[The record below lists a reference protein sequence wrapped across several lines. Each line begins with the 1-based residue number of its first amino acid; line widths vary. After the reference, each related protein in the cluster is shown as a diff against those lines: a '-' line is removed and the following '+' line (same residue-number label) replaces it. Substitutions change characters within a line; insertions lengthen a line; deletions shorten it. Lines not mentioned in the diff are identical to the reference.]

1 MSDKLKLEPAKPQLR
16 VFKRMTRK
24 TLKSS
29 LLSRSLLLLLV
40 LAAICPT
47 TVRAQTAPEPER
59 EMLLNG
65 LRILYWP
72 QPGNPNVL
80 LKLRIHSGAAFD
92 LTDRAG
98 MMALL
103 GDALFPDPATS
114 EYMMEELG
122 GRLEVATTHDAIDI
136 TLVGKSSGLERM
148 IDFLRGSVLTT
159 QLGAE
164 SVTTLRTARVK
175 LLSEKPATLA
185 DTADQAIAARV
196 LGNFPYARP
205 ATGTA
210 ASVAKVERADLL
222 LARERFLNADNASL
236 AVVGGVEKSRMMRAL
251 RQLLGLWGK
260 SDRSIPTTF
269 RQPGAPDTRVL
280 VVDSPG
286 ATNAEIRL
294 AIRGL
299 ARGDKDALAANVL
312 ALIIRDRW
320 KTAVPDLSQV
330 SVRDEAHVLPGI
342 FVLSASAPTGNAAK
356 AAAAAQDIIKSL
368 IQTGP
373 TAQEL
378 ESARGAMLN
387 RMATEFS
394 QPETMSTHWLDM
406 DTFKSTRPSTVATLV
421 RSLTPGDIQR
431 VTARLFK
438 DVAMATVV
446 AGNSEQLK
454 ATFAGNVEIKSVV
467 APEAKPIDPVVPAKK
482 P

>member
-1 MSDKLKLEPAKPQLR
+1 
-16 VFKRMTRK
+16 MTRK

-29 LLSRSLLLLLV
+29 LLSRSMLLLFV
-40 LAAICPT
+40 LAAIWPT
-47 TVRAQTAPEPER
+47 TARAQTAPEPER

-92 LTDRAG
+92 LTDKAG

-103 GDALFPDPATS
+103 GDALFPDPATRD
-114 EYMMEELG
+114 YMTEELG
-122 GRLEVATTHDAIDI
+122 GRLEVTTTHDAIDI

-148 IDFLRGSVLTT
+148 IDFLRGAVLTT

-164 SVTTLRTARVK
+164 SVATVRTARVK
-175 LLSEKPATLA
+175 FLSEKPATLA

-205 ATGTA
+205 ATGPA

-222 LARERFLNADNASL
+222 LARERFLNSDNASL

-251 RQLLGLWGK
+251 RQLLGLWSK
-260 SDRSIPTTF
+260 SDRTIPTTF

-286 ATNAEIRL
+286 AANAEIRL

-299 ARGDKDALAANVL
+299 ARGDRDALAANVL

-330 SVRDEAHVLPGI
+330 SVRDDAHVLPGI
-342 FVLSASAPTGNAAK
+342 FVLSASAPTVNAAK

-378 ESARGAMLN
+378 ETARGAMLN
-387 RMATEFS
+387 RLSTEFS
-394 QPETMSTHWLDM
+394 QPEPMSTHWLDM
-406 DTFKSTRPSTVATLV
+406 DTFKSTRPSTVATLI

-454 ATFAGNVEIKSVV
+454 ATFTGNVEIKSAV

>member
-1 MSDKLKLEPAKPQLR
+1 
-16 VFKRMTRK
+16 MTRK

-29 LLSRSLLLLLV
+29 LLSRSMLFLLV
-40 LAAICPT
+40 LAAICPAT
-47 TVRAQTAPEPER
+47 ARAQNAPEPER

-103 GDALFPDPATS
+103 GDALFPDPATR
-114 EYMMEELG
+114 EYMTDELG
-122 GRLEVATTHDAIDI
+122 GRLEVTTTHDAIDI

-164 SVTTLRTARVK
+164 SVATLRTARVK

-222 LARERFLNADNASL
+222 LARERFLHADNASL
-236 AVVGGVEKSRMMRAL
+236 AVVGGVEKPRMMRAL

-260 SDRSIPTTF
+260 SDRTIPPTF

-299 ARGDKDALAANVL
+299 GRGDKEALAASVL

-320 KTAVPDLSQV
+320 KTAVPDLSWV
-330 SVRDEAHVLPGI
+330 AVRDEAHVLPGI

-356 AAAAAQDIIKSL
+356 AATAAQDIIKSL

-378 ESARGAMLN
+378 ESARGAILN
-387 RMATEFS
+387 RLATEFS

-406 DTFKSTRPSTVATLV
+406 DTFKSTRPSTVATLI

-454 ATFAGNVEIKSVV
+454 GTFTGNVELKSAV

>member
-1 MSDKLKLEPAKPQLR
+1 
-16 VFKRMTRK
+16 MTRK
-24 TLKSS
+24 TPKSS
-29 LLSRSLLLLLV
+29 LLKRGMLLLLL
-40 LAAICPT
+40 LATIWPT
-47 TVRAQTAPEPER
+47 TARAQTAPEPER

-92 LTDRAG
+92 LNNRAG

-103 GDALFPDPATS
+103 GDALFPDPATR
-114 EYMMEELG
+114 EYMTEELG
-122 GRLEVATTHDAIDI
+122 GRLEVTTTHDAIDI
-136 TLVGKSSGLERM
+136 TLVGTSNGLERM
-148 IDFLRGSVLTT
+148 IDFLRGAVLTT
-159 QLGAE
+159 QLGVE
-164 SVTTLRTARVK
+164 SVATVRTARVK
-175 LLSEKPATLA
+175 LLSEKPATVA
-185 DTADQAIAARV
+185 DAANQAIASRV
-196 LGNFPYARP
+196 LGTFPYARP

-236 AVVGGVEKSRMMRAL
+236 AVVGGVEKPRLMRAL
-251 RQLLGLWGK
+251 RQLLGPWGK
-260 SDRSIPTTF
+260 SDRTIPATF

-299 ARGDKDALAANVL
+299 ARGDSNAHAADLL

-320 KTAVPDLSQV
+320 KTAVPDFSDV
-330 SVRDEAHVLPGI
+330 SVRDEAHLLPGI
-342 FVLSASAPTGNAAK
+342 FVLSASAPSGSAAK
-356 AAAAAQDIIKSL
+356 ATTAAQEIIKSL

-378 ESARGAMLN
+378 ETARSAMLN
-387 RMATEFS
+387 QLSTEFS
-394 QPETMSTHWLDM
+394 QPETMTTRWLDA
-406 DTFKSTRPSTVATLV
+406 DTFKSTRPSTVATLI
-421 RSLTPGDIQR
+421 RSLTPADIQR

-446 AGNSEQLK
+446 VGNSEQLK
-454 ATFAGNVEIKSVV
+454 ATFTGNVEIKSAV
-467 APEAKPIDPVVPAKK
+467 APDAKPIDPVVPTKK

>member
-1 MSDKLKLEPAKPQLR
+1 M
-16 VFKRMTRK
+16 
-24 TLKSS
+24 
-29 LLSRSLLLLLV
+29 LLLLLA
-40 LAAICPT
+40 AAIWPAT
-47 TVRAQTAPEPER
+47 ARAQAAPEPER

-72 QPGNPNVL
+72 QPANPNVL

-92 LTDRAG
+92 LNERAG

-103 GDALFPDPATS
+103 GDALFPDPATR
-114 EYMMEELG
+114 EYMTEELE
-122 GRLEVATTHDAIDI
+122 GRLEVTTTHDTIDI
-136 TLVGKSSGLERM
+136 TLVGKSGGLERM

-159 QLGAE
+159 QLGVE
-164 SVTTLRTARVK
+164 SVATLRAARVK
-175 LLSEKPATLA
+175 LLSEKPPTLA
-185 DTADQAIAARV
+185 DTADRAIAARV
-196 LGNFPYARP
+196 FGTFPYARP

-236 AVVGGVEKSRMMRAL
+236 AVVGGVEKPRLMRAL
-251 RQLLGLWGK
+251 RQLLGPWGK
-260 SDRSIPTTF
+260 SDRTIPSTF

-299 ARGDKDALAANVL
+299 ARGDRDALAAEVL

-320 KTAVPDLSQV
+320 KTAVPDLTGV

-342 FVLSASAPTGNAAK
+342 FVLSASAPTTNAAK
-356 AAAAAQDIIKSL
+356 ATTAAQDIIKSL

-373 TAQEL
+373 TAQEM
-378 ESARGAMLN
+378 EGARNAVLN
-387 RMATEFS
+387 KLSTEFS
-394 QPETMSTHWLDM
+394 QPETMSAHWLDM
-406 DTFKSTRPSTVATLV
+406 DTFKSTRPSTAATLI
-421 RSLTPGDIQR
+421 RSLTPADIQR

-446 AGNSEQLK
+446 AGTSEVLK
-454 ATFAGNVEIKSVV
+454 ATFTGNVEIKSAV
-467 APEAKPIDPVVPAKK
+467 APDAKPIDPVIPTKK

>member
-1 MSDKLKLEPAKPQLR
+1 MI
-16 VFKRMTRK
+16 RK

-29 LLSRSLLLLLV
+29 LLRRSILLLLGF
-40 LAAICPT
+40 AAISPAAAI
-47 TVRAQTAPEPER
+47 AQTAPEPER

-92 LTDRAG
+92 LNDRAG

-103 GDALFPDPATS
+103 GDALFPDPATR
-114 EYMMEELG
+114 EYMTEELE
-122 GRLEVATTHDAIDI
+122 GRLEVRTTHDAIDI
-136 TLVGKSSGLERM
+136 TLAGKSSGLERM

-159 QLGAE
+159 QLGVE

-175 LLSEKPATLA
+175 RLSEKPPTLA
-185 DTADQAIAARV
+185 DAADQAIATRV
-196 LGNFPYARP
+196 LGTFPYARP

-222 LARERFLNADNASL
+222 LARERFLNADNATL
-236 AVVGGVEKSRMMRAL
+236 AVFGGVEKPRLMRAL
-251 RQLLGLWGK
+251 RQLLGPWGK
-260 SDRSIPTTF
+260 SDRTIPSTF

-286 ATNAEIRL
+286 AINAEIRL

-299 ARGDKDALAANVL
+299 ARGDRDAVAAEVL

-320 KTAVPDLSQV
+320 KTVVPGLNGV
-330 SVRDEAHVLPGI
+330 SVRDDAHVLPGI

-356 AAAAAQDIIKSL
+356 ATTAAQDIIKSL
-368 IQTGP
+368 IQNGP

-378 ESARGAMLN
+378 EGARNAVLN
-387 RMATEFS
+387 KLSTEFS

-406 DTFKSTRPSTVATLV
+406 DTFKSTRPSTVATLI
-421 RSLTPGDIQR
+421 RSLTPADIQR

-454 ATFAGNVEIKSVV
+454 ATFTGNVEIKSAV
-467 APEAKPIDPVVPAKK
+467 APEAKPIDPVIPTKK

>member
-1 MSDKLKLEPAKPQLR
+1 
-16 VFKRMTRK
+16 MTRK
-24 TLKSS
+24 TLKSP
-29 LLSRSLLLLLV
+29 LLRRSIMLLLA

-47 TVRAQTAPEPER
+47 TVSAQTAPEPER

-92 LTDRAG
+92 LTDKAG

-103 GDALFPDPATS
+103 GDALFPDPATR
-114 EYMMEELG
+114 EYMTEELG
-122 GRLEVATTHDAIDI
+122 GRLEVTTTHDSIEI

-159 QLGAE
+159 QLSVE
-164 SVTTLRTARVK
+164 SVAALRTARVK
-175 LLSEKPATLA
+175 LLSEKPPTLA
-185 DTADQAIAARV
+185 DTADQATAARV

-205 ATGTA
+205 STGTP

-236 AVVGGVEKSRMMRAL
+236 AIVGGVEKPRMMRAL

-260 SDRSIPTTF
+260 SDRTIPSTF

-299 ARGDKDALAANVL
+299 ARGDKDALAANIL

-320 KTAVPDLSQV
+320 KAAVPDLSQV

-356 AAAAAQDIIKSL
+356 ASTAAQDIIKSL

-378 ESARGAMLN
+378 ESARGVILN
-387 RMATEFS
+387 RLATEFS

-406 DTFKSTRPSTVATLV
+406 DTFKSARPSTVATLV

-454 ATFAGNVEIKSVV
+454 ATFTGNVEIKSAV

>member
-1 MSDKLKLEPAKPQLR
+1 
-16 VFKRMTRK
+16 MTRK

-29 LLSRSLLLLLV
+29 LLRRSMLLLFV
-40 LAAICPT
+40 LAAIWPT
-47 TVRAQTAPEPER
+47 NVKGQTAPEPER
-59 EMLLNG
+59 EVLLNG

-72 QPGNPNVL
+72 QPGQPNVL

-103 GDALFPDPATS
+103 GDALFPDPATR
-114 EYMMEELG
+114 EYMTEELG
-122 GRLEVATTHDAIDI
+122 GGLEVTTTHDAIDI

-159 QLGAE
+159 QLGVE
-164 SVTTLRTARVK
+164 SVATLRAARVK

-196 LGNFPYARP
+196 FGNFPYARP

-236 AVVGGVEKSRMMRAL
+236 AIIGGVEKSRMMRAL

-260 SDRSIPTTF
+260 SDRTIPSTF

-280 VVDSPG
+280 VIDSPG

-299 ARGDKDALAANVL
+299 ARGDREALAANVL

-330 SVRDEAHVLPGI
+330 SVRDEGHVLPGI

-378 ESARGAMLN
+378 ESARGAILN
-387 RMATEFS
+387 RLATEFS

-406 DTFKSTRPSTVATLV
+406 DTFKSTRPSTVATLI

-454 ATFAGNVEIKSVV
+454 ATFTGNVEIKSAV

>member
-1 MSDKLKLEPAKPQLR
+1 
-16 VFKRMTRK
+16 MTRK

-29 LLSRSLLLLLV
+29 LLHRSMLLLFI
-40 LAAICPT
+40 LAAIWPT
-47 TVRAQTAPEPER
+47 TAKAQTAPEPER

-103 GDALFPDPATS
+103 GDALFPDPATR
-114 EYMMEELG
+114 EYMTEELE
-122 GRLEVATTHDAIDI
+122 GRLEVTTTHDAIDV

-159 QLGAE
+159 QLGVENVA
-164 SVTTLRTARVK
+164 TLRTARVK

-236 AVVGGVEKSRMMRAL
+236 AVVGGVEKPRMMRAL

-260 SDRSIPTTF
+260 SDRTIPYNVSSAG
-269 RQPGAPDTRVL
+269 RPRH
-280 VVDSPG
+280 
-286 ATNAEIRL
+286 
-294 AIRGL
+294 
-299 ARGDKDALAANVL
+299 ARAC
-312 ALIIRDRW
+312 RR
-320 KTAVPDLSQV
+320 
-330 SVRDEAHVLPGI
+330 
-342 FVLSASAPTGNAAK
+342 
-356 AAAAAQDIIKSL
+356 
-368 IQTGP
+368 
-373 TAQEL
+373 
-378 ESARGAMLN
+378 
-387 RMATEFS
+387 
-394 QPETMSTHWLDM
+394 
-406 DTFKSTRPSTVATLV
+406 
-421 RSLTPGDIQR
+421 
-431 VTARLFK
+431 
-438 DVAMATVV
+438 
-446 AGNSEQLK
+446 
-454 ATFAGNVEIKSVV
+454 
-467 APEAKPIDPVVPAKK
+467 
-482 P
+482 

>member
-1 MSDKLKLEPAKPQLR
+1 
-16 VFKRMTRK
+16 MTRK
-24 TLKSS
+24 TLKSP
-29 LLSRSLLLLLV
+29 LLCRSLLLLLLV
-40 LAAICPT
+40 ASIWPASAK
-47 TVRAQTAPEPER
+47 AQNAPEPER
-59 EMLLNG
+59 EVLLNG

-103 GDALFPDPATS
+103 GDALFPDPATR
-114 EYMMEELG
+114 EYMTEELE
-122 GRLEVATTHDAIDI
+122 GRLEVTTTHDAIDI

-148 IDFLRGSVLTT
+148 VDFLRGSVLTT
-159 QLGAE
+159 QLGVE
-164 SVTTLRTARVK
+164 SVAAVRTARLK
-175 LLSEKPATLA
+175 LISEKPLTLA
-185 DTADQAIAARV
+185 DTADEAIATRV
-196 LGNFPYARP
+196 LGTFPYARP

-210 ASVAKVERADLL
+210 AGVAKVERADLL

-251 RQLLGLWGK
+251 RQLLGPWSK
-260 SDRSIPTTF
+260 SDRTIPTTF

-299 ARGDKDALAANVL
+299 ARGDKDALAADAL
-312 ALIIRDRW
+312 ALVIRDRW
-320 KTAVPDLSQV
+320 KAAVPELSKV
-330 SVRDEAHVLPGI
+330 SVRNDAHVLPGI

-356 AAAAAQDIIKSL
+356 AATAAQDIIKSL

-373 TAQEL
+373 NVQEL
-378 ESARGAMLN
+378 ESVRGALLN
-387 RMATEFS
+387 QLSTEFS
-394 QPETMSTHWLDM
+394 QPEMMSTHWLDM
-406 DTFKSTRPSTVATLV
+406 DTFKSARPSTLATLI
-421 RSLTPGDIQR
+421 RSLMPGDIQR
-431 VTARLFK
+431 ITARLFK

-454 ATFAGNVEIKSVV
+454 ATFNGNVEIKSAV
-467 APEAKPIDPVVPAKK
+467 APEAKPIDPVVPTKK

>member
-1 MSDKLKLEPAKPQLR
+1 
-16 VFKRMTRK
+16 MTRK

-29 LLSRSLLLLLV
+29 LLRRSMLLLLV
-40 LAAICPT
+40 LAAIWPAT
-47 TVRAQTAPEPER
+47 ARAQTAPEPER

-92 LTDRAG
+92 LNDRAG

-103 GDALFPDPATS
+103 GDALFPDPATR
-114 EYMMEELG
+114 EYMTEELE
-122 GRLEVATTHDAIDI
+122 GRLEVRTTHDAIDI
-136 TLVGKSSGLERM
+136 TLAGKSSGLERM
-148 IDFLRGSVLTT
+148 VDFLRGSVLTT
-159 QLGAE
+159 QLGVE
-164 SVTTLRTARVK
+164 SVATVRTARVK
-175 LLSEKPATLA
+175 LLSEKPPTLA
-185 DTADQAIAARV
+185 DAADQAIAARV
-196 LGNFPYARP
+196 LGTFPYTRP

-236 AVVGGVEKSRMMRAL
+236 AVVGGVEKPRMMRAL
-251 RQLLGLWGK
+251 RQLLGPWGK
-260 SDRSIPTTF
+260 SDRTIPATF

-299 ARGDKDALAANVL
+299 ARGDRDALAADIL

-356 AAAAAQDIIKSL
+356 ATTAAQDVIKSL

-378 ESARGAMLN
+378 ESARGAVLN
-387 RMATEFS
+387 QLSTEFS

-406 DTFKSTRPSTVATLV
+406 DTFKSTRPSTVATLI

-431 VTARLFK
+431 VTARLFR

-454 ATFAGNVEIKSVV
+454 ATLTGNVEIKSAV
-467 APEAKPIDPVVPAKK
+467 APDAKLIDPIVPTKK

>member
-1 MSDKLKLEPAKPQLR
+1 M
-16 VFKRMTRK
+16 KRMTRK
-24 TLKSS
+24 TLKSP
-29 LLSRSLLLLLV
+29 LLRRSIMLLLA

-47 TVRAQTAPEPER
+47 TVSAQTAAEPER

-92 LTDRAG
+92 LTDKAG

-103 GDALFPDPATS
+103 GDALFPDPATR
-114 EYMMEELG
+114 EYMTEELG
-122 GRLEVATTHDAIDI
+122 GRLEVLTTHDSIDI

-159 QLGAE
+159 QLSVE
-164 SVTTLRTARVK
+164 SVATLRAARVK

-185 DTADQAIAARV
+185 DTADQATAARV

-205 ATGTA
+205 ATGTP
-210 ASVAKVERADLL
+210 ASVTKVERADLL

-236 AVVGGVEKSRMMRAL
+236 AIVGGVEKSRMMRAL

-260 SDRSIPTTF
+260 SDRTIPSTF

-299 ARGDKDALAANVL
+299 ARGDKDALAANIL

-356 AAAAAQDIIKSL
+356 AATAAQDLIKSL

-378 ESARGAMLN
+378 ESARGAILN
-387 RMATEFS
+387 RLATDLS

-406 DTFKSTRPSTVATLV
+406 DTFKSTRPSTLATLI

-454 ATFAGNVEIKSVV
+454 AIFTGNVEIKSAV

>member
-1 MSDKLKLEPAKPQLR
+1 
-16 VFKRMTRK
+16 MTRK

-29 LLSRSLLLLLV
+29 LLRRSMLVLLV
-40 LAAICPT
+40 LAAIWPT
-47 TVRAQTAPEPER
+47 TAKAQTAPEPER

-103 GDALFPDPATS
+103 GDALFPDPATR
-114 EYMMEELG
+114 EYMTEELG
-122 GRLEVATTHDAIDI
+122 GRLEVTTTHDAIDI
-136 TLVGKSSGLERM
+136 TLAGKASGLERM

-164 SVTTLRTARVK
+164 SVAGLRTARVK

-210 ASVAKVERADLL
+210 ASVGKVERADLL

-236 AVVGGVEKSRMMRAL
+236 AIVGGVEKPRMMRAL

-260 SDRSIPTTF
+260 SDRTIPTTF

-286 ATNAEIRL
+286 ATSAEIRL

-299 ARGDKDALAANVL
+299 ARGDREALAANVL

-330 SVRDEAHVLPGI
+330 SVRDQAHVLPGI

-356 AAAAAQDIIKSL
+356 AATAAQDVIKSL

-378 ESARGAMLN
+378 ESARGAVLN
-387 RMATEFS
+387 RLSTEFS
-394 QPETMSTHWLDM
+394 QPESMSTHWLDM
-406 DTFKSTRPSTVATLV
+406 DTFKSARPSTVATLI
-421 RSLTPGDIQR
+421 RSLTPADIQR

-454 ATFAGNVEIKSVV
+454 ATFTGSVEIKSAV

>member
-1 MSDKLKLEPAKPQLR
+1 MIR
-16 VFKRMTRK
+16 R

-29 LLSRSLLLLLV
+29 LLSRSMLLLLV

-47 TVRAQTAPEPER
+47 TAKAQTAPEPER

-80 LKLRIHSGAAFD
+80 LKLRIHAGAAFD

-103 GDALFPDPATS
+103 GDALFPDPATR
-114 EYMMEELG
+114 EYMAEELE
-122 GRLEVATTHDAIDI
+122 GRLEVTTTHDAIDI

-159 QLGAE
+159 QLGVE
-164 SVTTLRTARVK
+164 SVATVRTARVK

-236 AVVGGVEKSRMMRAL
+236 AVVGGVEKARMMRAL
-251 RQLLGLWGK
+251 RQLLGPWGK
-260 SDRSIPTTF
+260 SDRTISPTF

-280 VVDSPG
+280 VVDSPE

-299 ARGDKDALAANVL
+299 ARGDRDALAAEVL

-342 FVLSASAPTGNAAK
+342 FVLRASAPTGNVAK
-356 AAAAAQDIIKSL
+356 ATTAAQDIIKSL

-373 TAQEL
+373 TQQEL
-378 ESARGAMLN
+378 ESARGAILN
-387 RMATEFS
+387 QLSTEFS
-394 QPETMSTHWLDM
+394 QPEPMSTHWLDM
-406 DTFKSTRPSTVATLV
+406 DTFKSTRPSTVATV
-421 RSLTPGDIQR
+421 IRSLTPGDIQR

-454 ATFAGNVEIKSVV
+454 ATFTGNVEIKSAV